1 MDASIWSLLGV
12 LIVIVGFALK
22 LDSILIVVAALIVT
36 ALVSGMG
43 FTAMLE
49 TLGTSFVTNRG
60 MAIFIIIMLAT
71 GTLERNGLKESAARM
86 IKKAKRVN
94 GSVILMIYG
103 IFRTI
108 FAAFNV
114 SFGGV
119 AGFVRPIVYPMMEGA
134 IESKGL
140 PENEEYYEEMKGM
153 ASAIE
158 NITWFFGQNLFIGG
172 AGALLVQSTLK
183 GLGYDVSLIDLMLVE
198 IPVALVALIA
208 ACVYFY
214 FKDKRLMKKYYG
226 EKKEAN

>member
-1 MDASIWSLLGV
+1 MDGNILSLIGV
-12 LIVIVGFALK
+12 LIVIVGFALR
-22 LDSILIVVAALIVT
+22 LDSILIVVVAMIVT
-36 ALVSGMG
+36 ALVSGLG
-43 FTAMLE
+43 IETMLE
-49 TLGTSFVTNRG
+49 TLGSSFVANRG

-86 IKKAKRVN
+86 IKKFKRVN
-94 GSVILMIYG
+94 TSAILMIYG
-103 IFRTI
+103 VFRTV

-134 IESKGL
+134 VESKGL
-140 PENEEYYEEMKGM
+140 PDNEEYFEDLKGM
-153 ASAIE
+153 SSAME

-183 GLGYDVSLIDLMLVE
+183 SLGYDVTLVRLMVVE
-198 IPVALVALIA
+198 IPVALVALVV
-208 ACVYFY
+208 ACIYFH

-226 EKKEAN
+226 DKGVK

>member
-1 MDASIWSLLGV
+1 MDGNILSLIGV
-12 LIVIVGFALK
+12 LIVIVGFALR
-22 LDSILIVVAALIVT
+22 LDSILIVVVAMIVT
-36 ALVSGMG
+36 ALVSGLG
-43 FTAMLE
+43 IETMLE
-49 TLGTSFVTNRG
+49 ALGSSFVANRG

-86 IKKAKRVN
+86 IKKFKRVN
-94 GSVILMIYG
+94 TSAILMIYG
-103 IFRTI
+103 VFRTV

-134 IESKGL
+134 VESKGL
-140 PENEEYYEEMKGM
+140 PDNEEYFEDLKGM
-153 ASAIE
+153 SSAME

-183 GLGYDVSLIDLMLVE
+183 SLGYDVSLVRLMVVE
-198 IPVALVALIA
+198 IPVALVALVV
-208 ACVYFY
+208 ACIYFH

-226 EKKEAN
+226 DKGVK

>member
-1 MDASIWSLLGV
+1 MDGNILSLIGV
-12 LIVIVGFALK
+12 LIVIVGFALR
-22 LDSILIVVAALIVT
+22 LDSILIVVVAMIVT
-36 ALVSGMG
+36 ALVSGLG
-43 FTAMLE
+43 IETMLE
-49 TLGTSFVTNRG
+49 TLGSSFVANRG

-86 IKKAKRVN
+86 IKKFKRVN
-94 GSVILMIYG
+94 TSAILMIYG
-103 IFRTI
+103 VFRTV

-134 IESKGL
+134 VESKGL
-140 PENEEYYEEMKGM
+140 PDNEEYFEDLKGM
-153 ASAIE
+153 SSAME

-183 GLGYDVSLIDLMLVE
+183 SLGYDVSLVRLMVVE
-198 IPVALVALIA
+198 IPVALVALVV
-208 ACVYFY
+208 ACIYFH

-226 EKKEAN
+226 DKGVK